1 MEVFWN
7 KVSIK
12 VEKYE
17 KILVGLGLIA
27 GTSLFAFLSYF
38 FFINH
43 EKNELLFLF
52 AILSGLVLFFCCG
65 LGLVKYT
72 FLKSPAKKRGLSPFM
87 TWYASAFLSFWF
99 IFLFIFLIV
108 TLKQILSALF

>member
-17 KILVGLGLIA
+17 KILVCLGLIGLA
-27 GTSLFAFLSYF
+27 CLFAFLSYF

-43 EKNELLFLF
+43 ENNELLFLL
-52 AILSGLVLFFCCG
+52 AILSALVLFFCLG
-65 LGLVKYT
+65 LGLVKYA
-72 FLKSPAKKRGLSPFM
+72 FGESAAKKHGFGHFM
-87 TWYASAFLSFWF
+87 IWYASAFLSFWF
-99 IFLFIFLIV
+99 ILLFIFLILV
-108 TLKQILSALF
+108 LKQILRSLF